1 MLLDG
6 KTALKYARTRKTDGG
21 DFDRAARQQQ
31 VLLAVRDKLFD
42 LNFMPQLLLRAPA
55 LYSMLS
61 GSLDTNLSLD
71 QLVGLAL
78 LAQSI
83 ERKNIQSAV
92 IDGKYILKEFVT
104 ADGKQVVALD
114 EQRFRE
120 LRTEMFYTPGP
131 EPSATLDVERQAAE
145 EQASIEVLNGAAQ
158 AGIAQNTADYLLK
171 NGFNVVS
178 VGNADR
184 YNYDTTIIYD
194 YTGRYYTTRWLSE
207 KFNLRPQSI
216 VSLRDPNSNVDVR
229 IVVGGDFTLP

>member
-1 MLLDG
+1 M
-6 KTALKYARTRKTDGG
+6 
-21 DFDRAARQQQ
+21 
-31 VLLAVRDKLFD
+31 
-42 LNFMPQLLLRAPA
+42 
-55 LYSMLS
+55 
-61 GSLDTNLSLD
+61 
-71 QLVGLAL
+71 
-78 LAQSI
+78 
-83 ERKNIQSAV
+83 
-92 IDGKYILKEFVT
+92 IDGEYILNEFVT

-120 LRTEMFYTPGP
+120 LRTKMFYTPGP

-145 EQASIEVLNGAAQ
+145 ERASIEVLNGAAQ

-207 KFNLRPQSI
+207 RFNLRPQSI
-216 VSLRDPNSNVDVR
+216 VSLRDPNSKVDVR
-229 IVVGGDFTLP
+229 MVVGGDFTLP